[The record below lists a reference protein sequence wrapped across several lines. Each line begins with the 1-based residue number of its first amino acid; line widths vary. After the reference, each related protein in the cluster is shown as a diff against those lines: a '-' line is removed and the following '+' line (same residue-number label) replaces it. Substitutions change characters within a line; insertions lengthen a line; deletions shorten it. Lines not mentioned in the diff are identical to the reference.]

1 MASVSWL
8 VLKEMNGT
16 VVLSVAA
23 SLDEGIE
30 ECESLLRPS
39 ATPPAEAAGV
49 VMMDHALRAAQVTCY
64 RRQGQRKGN
73 RESQELPSA
82 VPGAYDA
89 LCGFGTDIERE
100 ILSGRPPSAE
110 KIATF
115 VRLLGI
121 PVILERKSEDSPQ
134 ERAMKRKQTVTLFVG
149 VGVFLFVVVLVLFLL
164 KK

>member
-49 VMMDHALRAAQVTCY
+49 VMMDHALRAAQVTYY

-73 RESQELPSA
+73 RETQELPSA

-89 LCGFGTDIERE
+89 LCGFGIDIERE

-121 PVILERKSEDSPQ
+121 PVILERKSQKFSP
-134 ERAMKRKQTVTLFVG
+134 RKGDETKANRNALRRGRYFPVCRRVSAIYF
-149 VGVFLFVVVLVLFLL
+149 
-164 KK
+164 